1 MAKLLSGTATAAE
14 IRSNLKVQVDE
25 LRDRSGGK
33 FQPGLTIVQVSLAL
47 VAFFHYKPPLGGS
60 QFRIAKSTMILIS
73 LLDFCWFNYTSSS
86 RGIFMRY

>member
-47 VAFFHYKPPLGGS
+47 AVY
-60 QFRIAKSTMILIS
+60 
-73 LLDFCWFNYTSSS
+73 
-86 RGIFMRY
+86 

>member
-47 VAFFHYKPPLGGS
+47 VVFCLPVGGS
-60 QFRIAKSTMILIS
+60 QSRLAKSTMILIR
-73 LLDFCWFNYTSSS
+73 LLDFCCFNYTSSS